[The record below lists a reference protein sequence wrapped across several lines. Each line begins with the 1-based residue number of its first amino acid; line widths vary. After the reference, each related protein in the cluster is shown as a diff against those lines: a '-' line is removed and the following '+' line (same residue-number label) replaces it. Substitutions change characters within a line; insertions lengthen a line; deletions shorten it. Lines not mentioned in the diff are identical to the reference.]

1 MLTQAEH
8 ETVDQLLGDLQRRP
22 GVAEELIA
30 GAQVELLLSQLYE
43 HMQGQGLAQ
52 ADLARAMGVHR
63 RQVLRWLRGDGAIRA
78 ETLIALGRHVG
89 LRLDARW
96 AELEVEMPSGTNC
109 ATVEVSAAPIPETS
123 TDLALAA

>member
-1 MLTQAEH
+1 MIQAEH
-8 ETVDQLLGDLQRRP
+8 ETVDLLLGDQPRRP

-30 GAQVELLLSQLYE
+30 GAQVEVLLSQLYE
-43 HMQGQGLAQ
+43 HMQERGLAQ

-89 LRLDARW
+89 LRLHARW
-96 AELEVEMPSGTNC
+96 VELEVEMASGTSC
-109 ATVEVSAAPIPETS
+109 ATVEVSAAPVLETS
-123 TDLALAA
+123 SDFALAV